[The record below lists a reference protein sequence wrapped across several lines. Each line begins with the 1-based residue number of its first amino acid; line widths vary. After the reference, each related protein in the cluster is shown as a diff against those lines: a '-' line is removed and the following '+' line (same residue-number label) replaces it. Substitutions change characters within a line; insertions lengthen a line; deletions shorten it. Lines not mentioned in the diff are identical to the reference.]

1 MGIKHAYQSPT
12 PNDPTDEVSSNRW
25 NEDHQI
31 DGPVP
36 FPHVAAPV
44 APPADHVSLF
54 GRRIAGRVMP
64 AFIGPSGLDSALQPL
79 LARNKIAWAN
89 PNGNST
95 AISLLGMAISGTG
108 TATAANV
115 GTANIHEAM
124 RRLEYAVTTAAT
136 SAVAAWRSTA
146 AQFRRG
152 SPTLPFGGFF
162 FVCRFGRSRGAAA
175 NATLRGFT
183 GFGSITSAPGDAD
196 PSTTQTNAIGVGC
209 DAGDTNY
216 QIIHRNGTAAAT
228 KIDTGI
234 PKAVADT
241 SEMYE
246 LAMFS
251 PPNAAEVRVRFE
263 RLSDGTVFETT
274 LTTNLPSDTTLLAPK
289 GYYSV
294 GGTSSVIGYALTSLY
309 IETDY

>member
-1 MGIKHAYQSPT
+1 MGLKHSVASS
-12 PNDPTDEVSSNRW
+12 DPGLIGATEWDA
-25 NEDHQI
+25 DHVI
-31 DGPVP
+31 DGPVA
-36 FPHVAAPV
+36 FPNVAAPAAPAADNV
-44 APPADHVSLF
+44 ALF
-54 GRRIAGRVMP
+54 GRRVGGRMLP

-95 AISLLGMAISGTG
+95 TIGQMGIALSAVG

-115 GTANIHEAM
+115 AAGAGIHQAM

-136 SAVAAWRSTA
+136 SAVAGWRNTVAQNFRGGPST
-146 AQFRRG
+146 
-152 SPTLPFGGFF
+152 PFGGFF

-183 GFGSITSAPGDAD
+183 GLGSVTSAPSDAE
-196 PSTTQTNAIGVGC
+196 PSTQQTNAIGVGC

-216 QIIHRNGTAAAT
+216 QIMHRNGSAAAT

-234 PKAVADT
+234 PKAVADNT
-241 SEMYE
+241 EMYE

-251 PPNAAEVRVRFE
+251 PPTSGDVHVRFE
-263 RLSDGTVFETT
+263 RLSDGTVFEAT
-274 LTTNLPSDTTLLAPK
+274 LTTNLPAEATLLSPK

-294 GGTSSVIGYALTSLY
+294 GGTSSVIGYALASLY